1 MKESKSQSHC
11 KKQTLWRI
19 SILVLIIAVG
29 IVVFQYRDRLYTQI
43 SKVLAVSDSDPI
55 PVTKLSKQPF
65 LLTVPSNGEIVG
77 MATTTVLAPNTPS
90 GSMKLSWL
98 IPEGSYVKAGD
109 LVVRFDG
116 TDAKMSLEKQQNTL
130 ESNLEN
136 TKIKTNQQ
144 TTDDK
149 TLKIERTD
157 AELSYDYAMTVMP
170 QDETIFSKWNII
182 TAQADAVYAKAR
194 IDFLKN
200 KQKTQT
206 RIARSD
212 QQILNIERNRAQSEI
227 AVIQSTLNSM
237 EIRAPEAGLVLYH
250 RDRMQDPQ
258 IGDECWPGQELIE
271 LVNLDILQ
279 ARIYVLERDGGNLM
293 KGQPVVIKLDAIPD
307 REYHGSI
314 SSVSSVAG
322 SIEMNSILRYFTCD
336 VAVTD
341 AGGDLKR
348 IRPGMNLR
356 GDVVLEK
363 YESCFVVPPSAV
375 NYREK
380 ERDNQV
386 YVKTKDSFQAK
397 TVKTGLSSHGE
408 AVILDGVQE
417 GELIALKN
425 PFETRKLSL
434 PDFSKGA
441 QNSRGFPGMPPPPGG
456 MRMIF
461 MGPP

>member
-1 MKESKSQSHC
+1 
-11 KKQTLWRI
+11 
-19 SILVLIIAVG
+19 
-29 IVVFQYRDRLYTQI
+29 
-43 SKVLAVSDSDPI
+43 
-55 PVTKLSKQPF
+55 
-65 LLTVPSNGEIVG
+65 
-77 MATTTVLAPNTPS
+77 
-90 GSMKLSWL
+90 
-98 IPEGSYVKAGD
+98 
-109 LVVRFDG
+109 
-116 TDAKMSLEKQQNTL
+116 
-130 ESNLEN
+130 
-136 TKIKTNQQ
+136 
-144 TTDDK
+144 
-149 TLKIERTD
+149 
-157 AELSYDYAMTVMP
+157 
-170 QDETIFSKWNII
+170 
-182 TAQADAVYAKAR
+182 
-194 IDFLKN
+194 
-200 KQKTQT
+200 
-206 RIARSD
+206 
-212 QQILNIERNRAQSEI
+212 
-227 AVIQSTLNSM
+227 
-237 EIRAPEAGLVLYH
+237 
-250 RDRMQDPQ
+250 
-258 IGDECWPGQELIE
+258 
-271 LVNLDILQ
+271 
-279 ARIYVLERDGGNLM
+279 M

-441 QNSRGFPGMPPPPGG
+441 QKSRGFPGMPPPPGG